1 MLAKNVDWR
10 ELVMLKA
17 MRTLGAFRLQKLL
30 RAQVSTQS
38 FADFFKGFEK
48 LKAVKEIF
56 GDKTEQVLRNLK
68 VEFTWVNGYMWIN
81 NANGHL
87 VISSRYLNE
96 GNKTDIYLDLIHEL
110 VHIRQHLEGKEL
122 FDDNYNYVDRPTEIE
137 AYELT
142 VKEARNLGLSDKRI
156 CEYLKT
162 EWITDDE
169 LKRLTWAL
177 GVKSE

>member
-17 MRTLGAFRLQKLL
+17 MRTLGALRLQKLL
-30 RAQVSTQS
+30 RAQVSAQS

-48 LKAVKEIF
+48 LKAVREIF

-81 NANGHL
+81 NTNGHL

-137 AYELT
+137 AYEIT

-169 LKRLTWAL
+169 LKRLAETL
-177 GVKSE
+177 SVKNE

>member
-1 MLAKNVDWR
+1 MLTKNVDWR

-17 MRTLGAFRLQKLL
+17 MRTLRTFRLQKLL
-30 RAQVSTQS
+30 RAQISTQS
-38 FADFFKGFEK
+38 FADFFKDFEK
-48 LKAVKEIF
+48 LNAVREIF
-56 GDKTEQVLRNLK
+56 GDKTEQVLQNLK

-81 NANGHL
+81 NTNGHL

-137 AYELT
+137 AYEIT
-142 VKEARNLGLSDKRI
+142 VKEARNLGLSDERI

-162 EWITDDE
+162 EWITTDE
-169 LKRLTWAL
+169 LKRLAETL
-177 GVKSE
+177 GVKNE

>member
-30 RAQVSTQS
+30 RVQVSTQS

-56 GDKTEQVLRNLK
+56 GDKTEQVLQNLK

-81 NANGHL
+81 NTNGHL

>member
-1 MLAKNVDWR
+1 MLIGNVDWR
-10 ELVMLKA
+10 ELLMLRA
-17 MRTLGAFRLQKLL
+17 LRTLRMFRLQKLL
-30 RAQVSTQS
+30 FAQGSTHS
-38 FADFFKGFEK
+38 FADFFRGFEK

-110 VHIRQHLEGKEL
+110 VHIRQHWEGKEL

-142 VKEARNLGLSDKRI
+142 VKEARSLGLGDRRI

-162 EWITDDE
+162 EWITEDE
-169 LKRLTWAL
+169 LKRLTKTL
-177 GVKSE
+177 GVECN